1 MFVCLSRFYLMRKS
15 FGKDMFDT
23 AGETTVIPTC
33 ENAKPYR
40 EIRIDTRKVNHF
52 FLRMETAKT
61 WLCDKF

>member
-1 MFVCLSRFYLMRKS
+1 MRKS